1 MNKKNFIILF
11 MLLLAGILSV
21 SCSNKD
27 KTGAGGNNT
36 ENPDGGS
43 TEKPQLPNFTPSPE
57 EVYEGSD
64 AIVKLNEAL
73 SFQFIHYTVTIKD
86 QNIEF
91 YCKSD
96 FGTGD
101 DGKDI
106 SKLKIEIVFVT
117 SIAEDGGMFSYS
129 ETTDKQMT
137 ANNITITNI
146 PIPNDAVKVYVR
158 NINLSTAFDKKYYL
172 VYTK

>member
-1 MNKKNFIILF
+1 MNKKIFTILF
-11 MLLLAGILSV
+11 MLLLAGILFV

-36 ENPDGGS
+36 ENPDGGG
-43 TEKPQLPNFTPSPE
+43 TEEPELPNFTPSPE
-57 EVYEGSD
+57 EVYEGTD

-73 SFQFIHYTVTIKD
+73 SFNTILYTVTIKD

-91 YCKSD
+91 YCKNGY
-96 FGTGD
+96 GTD
-101 DGKDI
+101 NDGRDKT
-106 SKLKIEIVFVT
+106 KLEVEIVFVT